1 MITTNTHTKQQLE
14 QEQSIGY
21 WAKTQGFSHKALIKA
36 NINVLQAVKLAKN
49 TLKYRLRQKHS
60 KPLQKFLL
68 DFNRGK
74 DVTEQLPLVRRT
86 ARHIQR
92 LQAKSKRKA
101 TL

>member
-1 MITTNTHTKQQLE
+1 MALTQKQLE
-14 QEQSIGY
+14 QEQLIGY
-21 WAKTQGFSHKALIKA
+21 WAKTQGFSHKSLMKA
-36 NINVLQAVKLAKN
+36 DINVLQAVKVAKN

-68 DFNRGK
+68 DFHRGK
-74 DVTEQLPLVRRT
+74 DVTEQLPCVRRT

-92 LQAKSKRKA
+92 LQARSKRKA